1 MARWG
6 PAVSGE
12 VLSLLPLRLWGHY
25 WVTNGKRGCREVSK
39 LLRGGRTSGD
49 TLLPGVHGATY
60 AKDKMRGGSSVP
72 SCPQPAHRAVPG
84 SPWGW
89 ALLGP
94 WLRHHE

>member
-49 TLLPGVHGATY
+49 TLCFQVCMGLP
-60 AKDKMRGGSSVP
+60 M
-72 SCPQPAHRAVPG
+72 
-84 SPWGW
+84 
-89 ALLGP
+89 
-94 WLRHHE
+94 LRTK